1 MSEISIIT
9 AVAICVCGAFITGS
23 VAFVI
28 KSLMNDIKQAEVTA
42 EKGMEFVRSEIFG
55 LRKSLDA
62 FKTEERHKDDEL
74 KIAIDNTKK
83 EIREEARSDRVY
95 VDQTKGELKEEM
107 HYYWGKAENV
117 LEARRQDVYMLH
129 KKIDVI
135 KDSLTEKLAQHNSCQ
150 LSKEN

>member
-1 MSEISIIT
+1 MSETSIIT

-28 KSLMNDIKQAEVTA
+28 KSLMNDIKQAEITA

-55 LRKSLDA
+55 LRKSLEA

-74 KIAIDNTKK
+74 KVAIDNTKK
-83 EIREEARSDRVY
+83 EVREEARSDRVY
-95 VDQTKGELKEEM
+95 VDQTKGELKQEM
-107 HYYWGKAENV
+107 QHYWGKAENV
-117 LEARRQDVYMLH
+117 LEARRQDVYMIH
-129 KKIDVI
+129 KKIDEI
-135 KDSLTEKLAQHNSCQ
+135 KDSLTAKLQTQEVRQ